1 MKHNDVLSALSGI
14 LLKLRPE
21 INLSFANEE
30 TRLAEDLGM
39 DSLTLLMMALQS
51 EKEFGIRFENLQ
63 ASSFRTV
70 GDVCRYIEEKL

>member
-1 MKHNDVLSALSGI
+1 MTHEEVMERLGGI
-14 LLKLRPE
+14 LLKLKPE
-21 INLSFANEE
+21 TDLSLVDGE
-30 TRLAEDLGM
+30 TEIVGDLGM

-70 GDVCRYIEEKL
+70 GDVCGYIEGKL